1 MEPRAVTTEQEG
13 DVSELLEEHKQAN
26 MDSGSEDHDDCIA
39 SSEDEAVVDDSSDEE
54 AKKWPFIL

>member
-54 AKKWPFIL
+54 AKK